1 MSAGGPHL
9 VPSGPNRTKRWWKS
23 WFVLCLSQDVHLLL
37 PADVTR
43 LGSQAFSS
51 DWHLHL

>member
-9 VPSGPNRTKRWWKS
+9 VPSGLNRTRRWRKA
-23 WFVLCLSQDVHLLL
+23 WFALGLSQDVHLL
-37 PADVTR
+37 PSAVTR

-51 DWHLHL
+51 DWYLHL